1 MNEINKA
8 ISTAQRRLAIGQFFS
23 ILTWAA
29 FISLLVATIGVAL
42 PKIFHFDFLQSQ
54 DQKDAWIYSW
64 VLGAIVIGFI
74 TTALLTWRQLKPRL
88 EVATEVDR
96 RFHLKERLSSAI
108 SLPAESAMDEV
119 SQALI
124 QDATRRAE
132 TIEVA
137 EKFEL
142 RPRLSGLLPLIP
154 IAIITILLSLV
165 PDAQKPV
172 AAASPEKLDKQKAK
186 LKVEAFK
193 KKLEQT
199 RKQID
204 AKGLKDASEDVKAI
218 AKKFDKLNSDNF
230 ETKKQALVKINDIKK
245 EIEERKKSIGD
256 SKKFRENLNKLKEV
270 GKGEAKKVSE
280 ALADGKFADADK
292 AIKQLAK
299 KLKEGKLSK
308 AEAKKIA
315 KDLKNLADQMKKA
328 AEQRQK
334 KMEELQKQID
344 KAVQE
349 GDLDKAAKLQQ
360 KLDAQKQND
369 AQQNQMKKLA
379 EQIKEAAEQ
388 MKKGEG
394 GDPQQMKEA
403 LEKAAEALEEMGG
416 DLQDLEQQ
424 MQDMEA
430 LEDLEDMM
438 DQLKQPGEGEGDGEG
453 EGQRQGQGQGQRGK
467 GDGEGE
473 GNGEGKGLGE
483 RGFEEDETSGFK
495 TGVRGKVGRGEKV
508 VTGNADGNNIS
519 GRSSSEVA
527 ELIRATEAR
536 TTDPTENQKLSKK
549 HREHAEQYFRSLR
562 DQ

>member
-1 MNEINKA
+1 MNEINKVV
-8 ISTAQRRLAIGQFFS
+8 STAQRRLAIGGFFS

-29 FISLLVATIGVAL
+29 FVALFVATIGIAL
-42 PKIFHFDFLQSQ
+42 PKIFHLDFLQSQ
-54 DQKDAWIYSW
+54 DHRDAWIYSW
-64 VLGAIVIGFI
+64 ILGAIVIGFI
-74 TTALLTWRQLKPRL
+74 VAALVTWRQLKPRL

-96 RFHLKERLSSAI
+96 RFSLKERLSSAI
-108 SLPAESAMDEV
+108 SLPTDNENDEV
-119 SQALI
+119 ARALI
-124 QDATRRAE
+124 KDATRRAE
-132 TIEVA
+132 DIEVA

-142 RPRLSGLLPLIP
+142 KPRLSGLLPLIP
-154 IAIITILLSLV
+154 IAIIAILLLLV

-172 AAASPEKLDKQKAK
+172 EAASAEKLDKEKAK

-218 AKKFDKLNSDNF
+218 AKKFDKLNSSNF
-230 ETKKQALVKINDIKK
+230 ESKKEALVKINDIKK
-245 EIEERKKSIGD
+245 EIEERQKSIGD
-256 SKKFRENLNKLKEV
+256 SKKFRENLNKLKDA
-270 GKGEAKKVSE
+270 GKGAAKKVAK
-280 ALADGKFADADK
+280 ALAEGNFADADK
-292 AIKQLAK
+292 AIKQLAE

-308 AEAKKIA
+308 AEAKKVA

-334 KMEELQKQID
+334 KMEDLQKQID

-360 KLDAQKQND
+360 QFESQKQND
-369 AQQNQMKKLA
+369 AQQNQMNKLA
-379 EQIKEAAEQ
+379 QQLKKAAEQ
-388 MKKGEG
+388 MKNGE
-394 GDPQQMKEA
+394 GDPQQMKQAMQEA
-403 LEKAAEALEEMGG
+403 AKALEEMGS
-416 DLQDLEQQ
+416 DLQDLQQQ
-424 MQDMEA
+424 MEDMEA

-438 DQLKQPGEGEGDGEG
+438 DGLKQPGDGEGEGEGDGQGKG
-453 EGQRQGQGQGQRGK
+453 EGRGGK
-467 GDGEGE
+467 GKGEGDNA
-473 GNGEGKGLGE
+473 NGEGKGLGE

-495 TGVRGKVGRGEKV
+495 TGVRGKVGKGEKV

-527 ELIRATEAR
+527 ELIRASEAR

>member
-29 FISLLVATIGVAL
+29 FVSLLVATVGIAL
-42 PKIFHFDFLQSQ
+42 PKVSHFEFLQSQ

-64 VLGAIVIGFI
+64 VLTAIVIGFV
-74 TTALLTWRQLKPRL
+74 TSAVLTWRKLKSRL

-108 SLPAESAMDEV
+108 SLPPENSNDDV

-142 RPRLSGLLPLIP
+142 RPRLSSLLPLIP
-154 IAIITILLSLV
+154 MAIITILLLLV

-172 AAASPEKLDKQKAK
+172 VAASPEKLDKEKAR

-218 AKKFDKLNSDNF
+218 AKKLDKLNSSNF
-230 ETKKQALVKINDIKK
+230 ENKKEALVKINDIKR
-245 EIEERKKSIGD
+245 EIEKRQKSIGD
-256 SKKFRENLNKLKEV
+256 SKKFRENLNKLKEA

-315 KDLKNLADQMKKA
+315 KDLKALAEQMKKA
-328 AEQRQK
+328 AEQRQQ
-334 KMEELQKQID
+334 KMDELQKQID

-349 GDLDKAAKLQQ
+349 GNLDQAAKLQQ
-360 KLDAQKQND
+360 KLDQQKQND
-369 AQQNQMKKLA
+369 NQQNQMNKLA
-379 EQIKEAAEQ
+379 QQLKKAAEQ
-388 MKKGEG
+388 MKQGEG
-394 GDPQQMKEA
+394 GDPQKLQEA
-403 LEKAAEALEEMGG
+403 LEKAAEELEKMGG

-438 DQLKQPGEGEGDGEG
+438 DELKQPGDGEGDQG
-453 EGQRQGQGQGQRGK
+453 GQGQGNGR
-467 GDGEGE
+467 GDGEEGNAKGE
-473 GNGEGKGLGE
+473 GNGKGKGLGE

-495 TGVRGKVGRGEKV
+495 TGVRGKVGKGEKV

-527 ELIRATEAR
+527 ELIRKTEAR
-536 TTDPTENQKLSKK
+536 TTDPTENQKLSKR